1 MELVRNYV
9 SSRVGASL
17 VNALLQ
23 DLKPYEV
30 FSVQNLLVDKAK
42 IDREKARVMDKVKS
56 LPSIQAEILVCIGV
70 DGKIDK
76 DTLCFKELSDKG
88 GNMKLRQESRE
99 EHHLTF
105 TNESGTN
112 KGTYLT
118 HRVIPIRGATGQR
131 MAQEV
136 ESVLQEY
143 SSSHSL
149 KAILV
154 DNTSVNTGG
163 EAGLVACLEEKLQ
176 RKIHTIGCSLHQ
188 NELPFRAVFKF
199 LDGGTKTPSTF
210 SGPLGKLC
218 AGNHHSLPQVAF
230 APMKGS
236 LDNITFADEVVSDL
250 SRDQRLLYEYVKV
263 ISSGAA
269 SERFAT
275 HKIGPL
281 SHARWLTLATRLLCI
296 YTRGICPTEHEERLS
311 QVVKF
316 IIEVYAPCWFKIKMG
331 GKFHHPQ
338 QIIFDMIKGFER
350 QSNEVQEVAKKNIRF
365 NSFGLLPEN
374 FLFSM
379 IKSEELEVREIAIK
393 KILDIWKQEPP
404 KKSMKKI
411 PTINFLAEH
420 WTDIIDLTQL
430 GICEPALTE
439 ELTEE
444 DLQEALRSGK
454 KIDLPDLP
462 CHSQSVERAVKLTSE
477 ASHKVYGQEAR
488 HRHILAKVTSMKMRP
503 SFESKG
509 QYMEEYDILD

>member
-9 SSRVGASL
+9 SSRVGACL

-250 SRDQRLLYEYVKV
+250 SRDQRLFYEYVKCFSCGVV
-263 ISSGAA
+263 IMG
-269 SERFAT
+269 FAT
-275 HKIGPL
+275 H
-281 SHARWLTLATRLLCI
+281 
-296 YTRGICPTEHEERLS
+296 
-311 QVVKF
+311 
-316 IIEVYAPCWFKIKMG
+316 
-331 GKFHHPQ
+331 
-338 QIIFDMIKGFER
+338 
-350 QSNEVQEVAKKNIRF
+350 N
-365 NSFGLLPEN
+365 
-374 FLFSM
+374 
-379 IKSEELEVREIAIK
+379 
-393 KILDIWKQEPP
+393 
-404 KKSMKKI
+404 
-411 PTINFLAEH
+411 
-420 WTDIIDLTQL
+420 
-430 GICEPALTE
+430 
-439 ELTEE
+439 
-444 DLQEALRSGK
+444 
-454 KIDLPDLP
+454 
-462 CHSQSVERAVKLTSE
+462 
-477 ASHKVYGQEAR
+477 
-488 HRHILAKVTSMKMRP
+488 
-503 SFESKG
+503 
-509 QYMEEYDILD
+509 